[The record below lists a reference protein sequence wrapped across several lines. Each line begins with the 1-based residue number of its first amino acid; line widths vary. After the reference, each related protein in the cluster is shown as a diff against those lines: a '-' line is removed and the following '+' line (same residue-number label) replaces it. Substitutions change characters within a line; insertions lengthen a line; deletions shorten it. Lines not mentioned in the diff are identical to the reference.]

1 VPGGRYKSVALL
13 TPTLPSPKTY
23 QLGVSII
30 AAAALVTLL
39 YFGRPF
45 FVTLI
50 ISAMFAFILDPAVL
64 LVMRLRLP
72 RPAAT
77 GVVIGVSLLLVYL
90 LCLIMWTQVATLA
103 QDLPTYTTRV
113 SELLDKA
120 SGKLDEIEK
129 QAIAV
134 VVPKSLREQEQEIQ
148 QKPQEAAKARRRRA
162 GLPAAPPPPPAI
174 QEVRIKTEQK
184 PAITLLY
191 GYLAPYFRALLM
203 ASFVPFLTYFMLSWR
218 DHLRK
223 TVLHLFPGEQRYA
236 VGKSWESVAESTRA
250 YLLGNV
256 ILGLMLSA
264 ASATA
269 FFFFKVPYWPL
280 MGLLSGFLSLMPYL
294 GLPLAVLPPVLA
306 ALAIPNKFTVILSIA
321 AIVAALHLLTLNL
334 LYPKVVGRHVHLNPL
349 VVTIA
354 LMFWTLMWG
363 GMGLILAVPITAGF
377 KAVCENVE
385 SLQPMGKLLGD

>member
-1 VPGGRYKSVALL
+1 MPLL
-13 TPTLPSPKTY
+13 TPPLPSARTY

-50 ISAMFAFILDPAVL
+50 ISAMFAFILDPVVL
-64 LVMRLRLP
+64 VVMRLRLP

-77 GVVIGVSLLLVYL
+77 GAVIGVALLLVYL
-90 LCLIMWTQVATLA
+90 LCVIIWAQVSTLS

-120 SGKLDEIEK
+120 SQKLDDMEK
-129 QAIAV
+129 QAIAT
-134 VVPKSLREQEQEIQ
+134 VVPKSLREQEQQIQ

-162 GLPAAPPPPPAI
+162 APPVVPSPPTV
-174 QEVRIKTEQK
+174 QEVRIKTEPR

-218 DHLRK
+218 DHLRR
-223 TVLHLFPGEQRYA
+223 TVLHLFRGEQRYA

-250 YLLGNV
+250 YLGNN
-256 ILGLMLSA
+256 ILDNS
-264 ASATA
+264 TI
-269 FFFFKVPYWPL
+269 K
-280 MGLLSGFLSLMPYL
+280 
-294 GLPLAVLPPVLA
+294 
-306 ALAIPNKFTVILSIA
+306 
-321 AIVAALHLLTLNL
+321 
-334 LYPKVVGRHVHLNPL
+334 RH
-349 VVTIA
+349 T
-354 LMFWTLMWG
+354 
-363 GMGLILAVPITAGF
+363 
-377 KAVCENVE
+377 
-385 SLQPMGKLLGD
+385 

>member
-1 VPGGRYKSVALL
+1 
-13 TPTLPSPKTY
+13 
-23 QLGVSII
+23 
-30 AAAALVTLL
+30 
-39 YFGRPF
+39 
-45 FVTLI
+45 
-50 ISAMFAFILDPAVL
+50 
-64 LVMRLRLP
+64 
-72 RPAAT
+72 
-77 GVVIGVSLLLVYL
+77 
-90 LCLIMWTQVATLA
+90 
-103 QDLPTYTTRV
+103 V

>member
-1 VPGGRYKSVALL
+1 MALL

-30 AAAALVTLL
+30 AAAALITLL

-50 ISAMFAFILDPAVL
+50 ISAMFAFILDPVVL
-64 LVMRLRLP
+64 VVMRLRLP

-90 LCLIMWTQVATLA
+90 LCVIMWTQVSILA

-162 GLPAAPPPPPAI
+162 GLPVTQPPPAI
-174 QEVRIKTEQK
+174 QEVRIKTEPK

-218 DHLRK
+218 DHLRR
-223 TVLHLFPGEQRYA
+223 TVLHLFPGDQRYA

-264 ASATA
+264 ASAMA